1 MDKINWYTPENKD
14 GMTIEEVINA
24 VIQRLSLYNAEV
36 PCTDNINALSSLDD
50 ALVYLRRRTEDRIA
64 RGVEGTMKA

>member
-50 ALVYLRRRTEDRIA
+50 AATYLKRRTEDRIA

>member
-14 GMTIEEVINA
+14 GMTIEEVISA

-36 PCTDNINALSSLDD
+36 PCTENLDAMSSLDA
-50 ALVYLRRRTEDRIA
+50 ALRYLKRRTEDRIA
-64 RGVEGTMKA
+64 RGVEGTTKA

>member
-36 PCTDNINALSSLDD
+36 PCTDNINALSSLDN
-50 ALVYLRRRTEDRIA
+50 ALIYLKRRTEDRIA